1 MFCLSQTTTP
11 YKTLPKACLM
21 LLCIN
26 TDLGGLGVYDKNALS
41 SASNFYMFECR
52 EMKEGQARTEK
63 DISEIP
69 HSFQHT
75 AILK

>member
-1 MFCLSQTTTP
+1 MFYLSQTTTM
-11 YKTLPKACLM
+11 YKTLPKTCLM

-26 TDLGGLGVYDKNALS
+26 TDLGGLGFYDKIALS
-41 SASNFYMFECR
+41 SASNFYMFECT
-52 EMKEGQARTEK
+52 EMKEHQAMAEK

-69 HSFQHT
+69 NSFQHT